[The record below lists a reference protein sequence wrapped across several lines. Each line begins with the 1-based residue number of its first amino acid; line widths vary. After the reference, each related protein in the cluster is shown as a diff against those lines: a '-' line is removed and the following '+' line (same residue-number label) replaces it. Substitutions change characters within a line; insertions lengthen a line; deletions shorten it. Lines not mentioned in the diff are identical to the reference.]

1 MFPAEAS
8 QVTTQAPFASH
19 GLVLQ
24 VADHAS
30 HGSHGSH
37 GKVFKSMFDRRSIDF
52 KFTSDTCS
60 ILRPATTR
68 DGSLRPE
75 TTRYDRRRFVCGSHG
90 SVSQVT
96 VRMVSR
102 AMVRIVLTVRCHK
115 SRFAWFSR
123 FGFTSHGSHCSHG
136 SVSQVA
142 IRMVLTARF
151 HGSVICSFCVF

>member
-19 GLVLQ
+19 GLALQ

-37 GKVFKSMFDRRSIDF
+37 GKVFKSLFDRRSIDL

-75 TTRYDRRRFVCGSHG
+75 PTRYDRRRFVCGSHG
-90 SVSQVT
+90 SVSRVT
-96 VRMVSR
+96 IRMV
-102 AMVRIVLTVRCHK
+102 LTAWFHER
-115 SRFAWFSR
+115 RFALFSL
-123 FGFTSHGSHCSHG
+123 FGFTSHGSRGSHG
-136 SVSQVA
+136 SVS
-142 IRMVLTARF
+142 
-151 HGSVICSFCVF
+151 